1 MSVGCVVSAVNMH
14 VREILRLHL
23 KAQIVQDYL
32 ISEVNCTKSRRNVP
46 EELLSKI
53 FRDAHLQLGDVNWFG
68 IIYDYYLSHNSISN
82 KCFWGLALC
91 CAQLV

>member
-14 VREILRLHL
+14 VREILRLHV

-32 ISEVNCTKSRRNVP
+32 ISEVNCTKSRCNVP

-53 FRDAHLQLGDVNWFG
+53 CRDAHLLDKKVN
-68 IIYDYYLSHNSISN
+68 D
-82 KCFWGLALC
+82 
-91 CAQLV
+91 